1 MNKKENFKYINLPI
15 VHKGKIYK
23 KDDNSNK
30 TNRFIT
36 AGIIVFII
44 MLLMFCGYSM
54 AKMLEE
60 VVIKGK
66 AQIAEPILIVENN
79 PAVDITETQNYGEYV
94 FKVKNYNEQNKL
106 SETDLKYYIEILS
119 NADESVDIELYQD
132 DNKIELNDNKTE
144 YMKISK
150 NQKEEVEYKIKV
162 KYDKNKSNTFEDIM
176 GKIQV
181 RVHTEQEKA

>member
-23 KDDNSNK
+23 KDANSNK

-162 KYDKNKSNTFEDIM
+162 KYDKNKSDTFEDIM